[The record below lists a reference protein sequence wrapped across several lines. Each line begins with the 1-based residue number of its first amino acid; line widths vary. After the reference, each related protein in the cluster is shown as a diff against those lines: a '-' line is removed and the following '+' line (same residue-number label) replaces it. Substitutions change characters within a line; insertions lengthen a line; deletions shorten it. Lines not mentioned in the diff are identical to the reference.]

1 MHDPDTNPLNI
12 FKSRIYWLNVDS
24 YVWFGKNRKSRNF
37 FAATDHN
44 LGYFY
49 VILVVYKHKKIP
61 EFFLKWLIVKMW
73 FRKI

>member
-49 VILVVYKHKKIP
+49 VILSC
-61 EFFLKWLIVKMW
+61 LQT
-73 FRKI
+73 